1 MTVKPMTVDAG
12 SSAGGLVASEGG
24 LGGFDSFADGPQLR
38 SANGESGAL
47 EILELVPPNESVA
60 IVHDAEL
67 GVLRV
72 RVGQVELDAEG
83 FWIPIVLLR
92 RRDTIDVVATTN

>member
-1 MTVKPMTVDAG
+1 MTVKPMAVNAG
-12 SSAGGLVASEGG
+12 SSASGLVASEGG
-24 LGGFDSFADGPQLR
+24 LGGCDSFPEGPQLR
-38 SANGESGAL
+38 SANGESGVL

-83 FWIPIVLLR
+83 FWVPVVLR
-92 RRDTIDVVATTN
+92 RRDAIEVVATTN